1 VDEEEVG
8 ASQLVGGEAGQ
19 DSTHPMFELLEEE
32 SRRFVPV
39 RGEIMEGTVVSNTPS
54 QVVVDIGCK
63 SEGIVTAR
71 DLERLDEGY
80 RESLNVGDK
89 VFVYVIRPSDAQGN
103 IILSLAHAQLE
114 SDWQRAA
121 KLFESGEILEECAIG
136 CNKGG
141 LIVNVGRVRGFL
153 PASLIVS
160 IRLPRAAD
168 DEERQEQ
175 LGQLVGEKLRFK
187 IIELDRR
194 RNRLIL
200 SERAA
205 MREWR
210 QSRKERLLEE
220 LQEGEVRQGVVSS
233 LCDFG
238 AFVDLGGADG
248 LVHLS
253 ELSWRRIRH
262 PRQIL
267 EVGDK
272 VDVYVL
278 GVDRERRRIA
288 LSIKRLQADPWSTVE
303 ERFRVGQLV
312 TGTVTKIADF
322 GAFARLDADIE
333 GLIHISELSDERIE
347 HPSEV
352 VEEEQELTLRVIRVE
367 PARQRLGLSLR
378 RVKEEQH
385 FDDFDWQETG
395 QVADLGQDADERHD
409 AAAEDEFDLEDESAA
424 DAHADRDSEAG
435 VEHDAGGDDYT
446 GAEDLE
452 EDGGGI

>member
-1 VDEEEVG
+1 
-8 ASQLVGGEAGQ
+8 
-19 DSTHPMFELLEEE
+19 
-32 SRRFVPV
+32 
-39 RGEIMEGTVVSNTPS
+39 
-54 QVVVDIGCK
+54 
-63 SEGIVTAR
+63 
-71 DLERLDEGY
+71 
-80 RESLNVGDK
+80 
-89 VFVYVIRPSDAQGN
+89 
-103 IILSLAHAQLE
+103 
-114 SDWQRAA
+114 
-121 KLFESGEILEECAIG
+121 
-136 CNKGG
+136 
-141 LIVNVGRVRGFL
+141 
-153 PASLIVS
+153 
-160 IRLPRAAD
+160 
-168 DEERQEQ
+168 
-175 LGQLVGEKLRFK
+175 
-187 IIELDRR
+187 
-194 RNRLIL
+194 
-200 SERAA
+200 

-210 QSRKERLLEE
+210 QDRKERLLEE

-267 EVGDK
+267 EVGEK

-288 LSIKRLQADPWSTVE
+288 LSIKRLQADPWSAVE

-312 TGTVTKIADF
+312 TGTITKIADF

-385 FDDFDWQETG
+385 FEELDWQESG
-395 QVADLGQDADERHD
+395 QVADADHDADAQYV
-409 AAAEDEFDLEDESAA
+409 AAAEDEVSLGDEAAA
-424 DAHADRDSEAG
+424 DDSADWDDEAG
-435 VEHDAGGDDYT
+435 VGPDAGGDDYA
-446 GAEDLE
+446 GAEDSE